1 MKVQSIRELKFD
13 LNKTYYGRRLTDGN
27 TSDMMQIEAAIPSLI
42 PALID
47 GREPLETQREIFAK
61 SVSAFNTAV
70 DYNKEISAGK
80 YTSISL
86 KISEDVNKCST
97 ATSMVRVLDGIY
109 AGHELTEDTEIIWTG
124 LYTTKNYSLNV
135 HNTVEKHQQHDAVIW
150 YQPINGMCNMIDVA
164 LLARESSVSID
175 MGIDDDTVIVIA
187 NSHTSPKYMSPQLL
201 TADIV
206 KAAVDSH
213 SIDVDGL
220 GMNLMDRVAM
230 TSDALNHT
238 VLDLDPPTTSEVL
251 SFIKGGTKR
260 VVSEDFGDAATDEW
274 DMSVAAAMAMD
285 AIQHV
290 DSLQRSR
297 CAERGVFRVIRDELT
312 SDRPYYD
319 AHPVSGNLYALLAA
333 KYPIR
338 HFNVEVTYVRN
349 GLSYIDVSVDGDEK
363 KRYAYPTM
371 ANSYLA
377 ACTVNDFNNTNL
389 QAMPQLVHLVM
400 DYVIA
405 NFA

>member
-1 MKVQSIRELKFD
+1 MNVQSIRELKFD
-13 LNKTYYGRRLTDGN
+13 LNKTYYGRRLTDGGAIN
-27 TSDMMQIEAAIPSLI
+27 MKEIEEALPSLI

-70 DYNKEISAGK
+70 DYNKEIAAGK

-86 KISEDVNKCST
+86 KISEDVNKYST
-97 ATSMVRVLDGIY
+97 ATSVVRVLDGIY

-124 LYTTKNYSLNV
+124 LYTTKNYRLNV
-135 HNTVEKHQQHDAVIW
+135 HNTVEKQQVHDAVIW
-150 YQPINGMCNMIDVA
+150 YQPISNMCNMIDVVS
-164 LLARESSVSID
+164 LARESSVSID
-175 MGIDDDTVIVIA
+175 LGDDDIDIIVT
-187 NSHTSPKYMSPQLL
+187 NPYSSPKYMSPQLL
-201 TADIV
+201 TADII
-206 KAAVDSH
+206 KAAIDTH
-213 SIDVDGL
+213 STNFDILD
-220 GMNLMDRVAM
+220 MNLMDKIAM
-230 TSDALNHT
+230 TSDALSHG

-260 VVSEDFGDAATDEW
+260 VVSEDFGDTATDEW
-274 DMSVAAAMAMD
+274 DMSITAAMAMD

-312 SDRPYYD
+312 YDRPYYD

-333 KYPIR
+333 KYPNR
-338 HFNVEVTYVRN
+338 QFSVEVTYVRN
-349 GLSYIDVSVDGDEK
+349 GLSYIDVSIDGDEK
-363 KRYAYPTM
+363 KRHAYPTM

-377 ACTVNDFNNTNL
+377 ACAISGVNNANL